1 MTVID
6 SRDIPADPE
15 STERL
20 AAGSLTYRVV
30 DAADEDRSELFQRAT
45 TRGFLGAEPT
55 AEELAFGQPTFEA
68 RRNTGVYETPAAD
81 TMPVATID
89 SWVTPVTLPGGGELP
104 MWAISGVTVSA
115 THRRRGIARALL
127 EGELRAAVSAGVPIA
142 GLTVSET
149 TIYGRYGFG
158 SALPMAKFTVDT
170 RRAGWAGP
178 AVDGRV
184 EYVDRES
191 LATALGAVH
200 DRARSARSGQI
211 PGWPSRWTGI
221 AGLAP
226 GNADGAKVRGIRFI
240 DRDGEV
246 RGAMAIVLRDSS
258 GSFRFTLD
266 VRLLVAET
274 PEATAALWQFAL
286 QHDLVDE
293 VTADLRPLDDP
304 LPWLVRDP
312 RGVTQTVHDHGW
324 LRILDIST
332 ALTARTYSA
341 PLDVVIRVS
350 DPLGFAAG
358 DWHLR
363 VDAQGTPTL
372 GAVDTAADLPVDA
385 ELDVSALSILYA
397 GAVRASTLHGAGRI
411 VADREVVEAL
421 DRAFISLPAPALD
434 IWY

>member
-20 AAGSLTYRVV
+20 AAGALTYRVV
-30 DAADEDRSELFQRAT
+30 DGSDATRADIFQRAT
-45 TRGFLGAEPT
+45 TRGFLGAEPS
-55 AEELAFGQPTFEA
+55 AEELAFGQQTFDA
-68 RRNTGVYETPAAD
+68 RRNTGVYETAEAD

-127 EGELRAAVSAGVPIA
+127 EGELRSAVAAGVPIA
-142 GLTVSET
+142 GLTVSEA

-178 AVDGRV
+178 VVEGRV
-184 EYVDRES
+184 EYVDREA
-191 LATALGAVH
+191 LAEALGAVH

-226 GNADGAKVRGIRFI
+226 GNTDGTKVRGIRFI

-246 RGAMAIVLRDSS
+246 RGAMAIVLRDGS
-258 GSFRFTLD
+258 GSFRFGLD

-293 VTADLRPLDDP
+293 VTADLRPLDDA

-341 PLDVVIRVS
+341 PLDAVLRVS
-350 DPLGFAAG
+350 DPLGFTSG
-358 DWHLR
+358 DWRLR
-363 VDAQGTPTL
+363 VDAEGTPAL
-372 GAVDTAADLPVDA
+372 EPVEAADAVDA
-385 ELDVSALSILYA
+385 ELDISALSILYA
-397 GAVRASTLHGAGRI
+397 GGVRAASLHGARRI
-411 VADREVVEAL
+411 VADRDVVEAL
-421 DRAFISLPAPALD
+421 DRAFVSFPAPALD

>member
-20 AAGSLTYRVV
+20 AAGSLNYRVV
-30 DAADEDRSELFQRAT
+30 DGSDATRAELFQRAT
-45 TRGFLGAEPT
+45 TRGFLGAEPS
-55 AEELAFGQPTFEA
+55 AEELAFGQQTFDA

-127 EGELRAAVSAGVPIA
+127 EGELRSAVSAGVPIA
-142 GLTVSET
+142 GLTVSEA

-158 SALPMAKFTVDT
+158 SALPMARFAVDT

-178 AVDGRV
+178 SVDGRV
-184 EYVDRES
+184 EYVDREG

-226 GNADGAKVRGIRFI
+226 GNTDGAKVRGIRFL
-240 DRDGEV
+240 DRDGEL
-246 RGAMAIVLRDSS
+246 RGAMAFTLNERS
-258 GSFRFTLD
+258 GSFRFALD

-274 PEATAALWQFAL
+274 PEAKAALWRFAL

-293 VTADLRPLDDP
+293 VTADLRPLDDA

-324 LRILDIST
+324 LRILDITT

-341 PLDVVIRVS
+341 PLDAVIRVS
-350 DPLGFAAG
+350 DPLGFTAG
-358 DWHLR
+358 DWRLR
-363 VDAQGTPTL
+363 VDAR
-372 GAVDTAADLPVDA
+372 GAATVDAADGRQADA
-385 ELDVSALSILYA
+385 ELDVSALSILFA
-397 GAVRASTLHGAGRI
+397 GGVRAASLHGAGRI
-411 VADREVVEAL
+411 AADRDVVEAL
-421 DRAFISLPAPALD
+421 DRAFAAFPTPALD

>member
-15 STERL
+15 SIERL

-30 DAADEDRSELFQRAT
+30 DGSDATRAELFQRAT
-45 TRGFLGAEPT
+45 TRGFLGAEPS
-55 AEELAFGQPTFEA
+55 AEELAFGQQTFDA

-127 EGELRAAVSAGVPIA
+127 EGELRSAVSAGIPIA
-142 GLTVSET
+142 GLTVSEA

-184 EYVDRES
+184 EYVDRDS
-191 LATALGAVH
+191 LAAALDTVH

-226 GNADGAKVRGIRFI
+226 GNTDGAKVRGVRFL

-246 RGAMAIVLRDSS
+246 RGAMAFALQDSS
-258 GSFRFTLD
+258 GSFRFALD

-274 PEATAALWQFAL
+274 PEATGALWRFAL
-286 QHDLVDE
+286 QHDLVDQ
-293 VTADLRPLDDP
+293 VTADLRPLDDA

-324 LRILDIST
+324 LRILDIPT
-332 ALTARTYSA
+332 ALAARTYSA

-350 DPLGFAAG
+350 DPLGFTAG
-358 DWHLR
+358 DWRLCL
-363 VDAQGTPTL
+363 DAQSEPRVEAVE
-372 GAVDTAADLPVDA
+372 GADVDA
-385 ELDVSALSILYA
+385 ELDISALSILYA
-397 GAVRASTLHGAGRI
+397 GGVRAASLHGAGRI
-411 VADREVVEAL
+411 IADRNVVEAL
-421 DRAFISLPAPALD
+421 DRAFVAFPAPALD

>member
-20 AAGSLTYRVV
+20 AARSLTYRVV
-30 DAADEDRSELFQRAT
+30 DTSDHTRSELFQRAT
-45 TRGFLGAEPT
+45 TRGFLGAEPS
-55 AEELAFGQPTFEA
+55 AEELAFGQQTFEA

-127 EGELRAAVSAGVPIA
+127 EGELRSAVAAGVPIA
-142 GLTVSET
+142 GLTVSEA

-158 SALPMAKFTVDT
+158 SALPMSKFTVDT

-178 AVDGRV
+178 NVEGRV
-184 EYVDRES
+184 EYVDRDS
-191 LATALGAVH
+191 LVAALGAVH
-200 DRARSARSGQI
+200 GRARSARAGQI

-226 GNADGAKVRGIRFI
+226 SNTDGAKVRGIRFI
-240 DRDGEV
+240 DQDGEV
-246 RGAMAIVLRDSS
+246 RGAMAITLRDSS
-258 GSFRFTLD
+258 GTFRFALD

-293 VTADLRPLDDP
+293 VTADLRPLDDA

-312 RGVTQTVHDHGW
+312 RGVTQAIHDHGW
-324 LRILDIST
+324 LRILDLPT
-332 ALTARTYSA
+332 ALTARHYSA
-341 PLDVVIRVS
+341 TIDTILRVE
-350 DPLGFAAG
+350 DPLGFASG
-358 DWHLR
+358 DWRLR
-363 VDAQGTPTL
+363 VDDAGVAT
-372 GAVDTAADLPVDA
+372 VDA
-385 ELDVSALSILYA
+385 AAEGSSVDITLDVSALSALYA
-397 GAVRASTLHGAGRI
+397 GGVRAASLHGAGRI
-411 VADREVVEAL
+411 AAEPVAVEAF
-421 DRAFISLPAPALD
+421 DRALVAFPAPALD

>member
-15 STERL
+15 SIERL

-30 DAADEDRSELFQRAT
+30 DGSDATRAELFQRAT
-45 TRGFLGAEPT
+45 TRGFLGAEPS
-55 AEELAFGQPTFEA
+55 AEELAFGQQTFDA

-127 EGELRAAVSAGVPIA
+127 EGELRSAVSAGIPIA
-142 GLTVSET
+142 GLTVSEA

-184 EYVDRES
+184 EYVDRDS
-191 LATALGAVH
+191 LAAALDTVH

-226 GNADGAKVRGIRFI
+226 GNTDGAKVRGVRFL

-246 RGAMAIVLRDSS
+246 RGAMAFALQDSS
-258 GSFRFTLD
+258 GSFRFALD

-274 PEATAALWQFAL
+274 PEATGALWRFAL
-286 QHDLVDE
+286 QHDLVDQ
-293 VTADLRPLDDP
+293 VTADLRPLDDA

-324 LRILDIST
+324 LRILDIPT

-350 DPLGFAAG
+350 DPLGFTAG
-358 DWHLR
+358 DWRLR
-363 VDAQGTPTL
+363 LDAQSEPRVEAVE
-372 GAVDTAADLPVDA
+372 GADVDA
-385 ELDVSALSILYA
+385 ELDISALSILYA
-397 GAVRASTLHGAGRI
+397 GGVRAASLHGAGRI
-411 VADREVVEAL
+411 VADRNVVEAL
-421 DRAFISLPAPALD
+421 DRAFVAFPAPALD